1 MSVLFEKTPYL
12 TEKPFHYCPG
22 CNHGIIHRLVAEC
35 LEESGMGEKIAGIAP
50 VGCSVFAYDYFNCDM
65 LEAAHGRAPAVAT
78 GVKRA
83 KPDTLRLRVGCKLRR
98 LRLCRV
104 KGEAVTER

>member
-1 MSVLFEKTPYL
+1 MSVLFEKTSYL

-35 LEESGMGEKIAGIAP
+35 LEESGMGEKIAGVAP

-65 LEAAHGRAPAVAT
+65 LEAAHGREACKA
-78 GVKRA
+78 GHS
-83 KPDTLRLRVGCKLRR
+83 RLHLSGRR
-98 LRLCRV
+98 
-104 KGEAVTER
+104 